1 MSYLFSRET
10 DGMQLQE
17 GSIVPNNFIR
27 ASAVWIDAAGSAK
40 LDAGMYQC
48 NPHAN
53 WIFLALEK
61 GEISFTWQD
70 SPIRFRE
77 GNASFLPPCSTE
89 TSLRIPSQAHLYWFR
104 LEGSLA
110 AEFVRF
116 FGALLVRPL
125 PQRIML
131 CQMILAKQIAST
143 AVRYSGTDA
152 ANFQLMQMLYAMLS
166 TQYEQPIAAEG
177 SVSREI
183 LHVLDALRE
192 NRYRDNPS
200 LSSLAEIAKLPQET
214 FRKRFVGEVGIP
226 PLQYLIACKIARAK
240 VLLLTPGWSVKAIA
254 AEVGMDDPYRF
265 SKQFKAVVGISPT
278 DFRKLS
284 ALPLK

>member
-1 MSYLFSRET
+1 MSYLFSCEI
-10 DGMQLQE
+10 DGMRLQE
-17 GSIVPNNFIR
+17 GSPVPNNFIR
-27 ASAVWIDAAGSAK
+27 AGGAWIGAAGRAQ
-40 LDAGMYQC
+40 LDAGLYALKASAQ
-48 NPHAN
+48 
-53 WIFLALEK
+53 WVYLASEK
-61 GEISFTWQD
+61 GEAVLYWPDT
-70 SPIRFRE
+70 PIRFRE
-77 GNASFLPPCSTE
+77 GDASFLPPCSRE
-89 TSLRIPSQAHLYWFR
+89 INLRIPLQASISWFR
-104 LEGSLA
+104 LDGTLA
-110 AEFVRF
+110 SEPVRF

-131 CQMILAKQIAST
+131 CQMMLAKQIANT

-166 TQYEQPIAAEG
+166 MQYEQPIAAG
-177 SVSREI
+177 NSVSREI
-183 LHVLDALRE
+183 VRVLDALRE

-200 LSSLAEIAKLPQET
+200 LSMLAEIAKLPQET
-214 FRKRFVGEVGIP
+214 FRKRFVSEVGIP

-265 SKQFKAVVGISPT
+265 SKQFRAIVGISPT
-278 DFRKLS
+278 EFRELS